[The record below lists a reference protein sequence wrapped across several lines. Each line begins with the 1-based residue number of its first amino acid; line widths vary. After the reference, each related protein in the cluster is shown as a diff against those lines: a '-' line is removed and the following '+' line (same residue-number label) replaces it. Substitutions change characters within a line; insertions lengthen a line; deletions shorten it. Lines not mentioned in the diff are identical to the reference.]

1 MAVLN
6 ARRLQT
12 TIGGL
17 LDSDQLTNAH
27 WGFEWVDQFSPS
39 PFASITERVEA
50 TALIRSWPVE
60 ANGKPIAT
68 RKMRSWVDDFYS
80 RIHINPRQLDLG
92 NVVSAQTTP
101 VYIWNAWL
109 EPRTLTAI
117 AGLDEGII
125 TSGQPEPPLLFPA
138 LKELAWQL
146 TVTPDGQPVLD
157 TLVEWQFDNGRNA
170 SIRVTA
176 NRIIGW
182 TFAPDWGDG
191 VSERLIAATDI
202 MQSESAV
209 EQRRSLRTTPRREF
223 QAQMYVEGRERQLLD
238 LSLFGWGSRVW
249 AMPLWHEIQLLDM
262 PVQAEA
268 MSITC
273 STAHL
278 DFHAGGLAML
288 RGESAFVS
296 ETVEILDVSAEG
308 LQLKRAT
315 QLAWPAGTRLYP
327 VRSAQLSREPEL
339 TRLTDQ
345 LISADVRFLVVEPSD
360 WPAVMPATLYRGRPV
375 NAARP
380 DESKDL
386 TSSFARL
393 TTKLDN
399 GSAIPLITD
408 LANRPLSLMGH
419 RWVDLGRAQRAALR
433 SFIYAMNG
441 RQAAVWVPTHADD
454 VTLVEVVTETSTT
467 LDIANIGYTRFASA
481 KPGRRDIR
489 IELHDGSVFHRRVK
503 GSTEQSLDVERLL
516 IDAPFGRQVEV
527 SDVSRISWMTL
538 CRLDSDTVEIEHETD
553 SEGVASCSFVF
564 KEVRD
569 DEFQ

>member
-1 MAVLN
+1 MAIIN
-6 ARRLQT
+6 AQHVQGALS
-12 TIGGL
+12 GL
-17 LDSDQLTNAH
+17 LDNPNLTGDH
-27 WGFEWVDQFSPS
+27 WHFAWLNQFDPS
-39 PFASITERVEA
+39 PYASDSQRVGQSPL
-50 TALIRSWPVE
+50 TTHWPVE
-60 ANGKPIAT
+60 ANGREIEAQ
-68 RKMRSWVDDFYS
+68 RLGAFLDDYYY
-80 RIHINPRQLDLG
+80 RIHINPLQIDLG

-101 VYIWNAWL
+101 IYLWNAWL
-109 EPRTLTAI
+109 EPRTLTDI
-117 AGLDEGII
+117 AGIDEGILV
-125 TSGQPEPPLLFPA
+125 SGQPSPPLLFPA
-138 LKELAWQL
+138 LKELEWQL

-157 TLVEWQFDNGRNA
+157 TIVEWQFDNGRNA

-191 VSERLIAATDI
+191 VSERLISATDI

-209 EQRRSLRTTPRREF
+209 EQRRALRPAPRREF
-223 QAQMYVEGRERQLLD
+223 QAPMYVEGRERQLLD

-249 AMPLWHEIQLLDM
+249 AMPLWHEIQLLDV
-262 PVQAEA
+262 PVPAEA
-268 MSITC
+268 MAITC
-273 STAHL
+273 STAYL

-288 RGESAFVS
+288 LGESAFVS
-296 ETVEILDVSAEG
+296 ETVEILSVSPTG

-315 QLAWPAGTRLYP
+315 QQSWPAGTRLYP

-375 NAARP
+375 YAARP

-386 TSSFARL
+386 TSSFSRL

-399 GSAIPLITD
+399 GSAMPLFTD
-408 LANRPLSLMGH
+408 VANRPLSLCGH
-419 RWVDLGRAQRAALR
+419 RWIDLGRAQRAALR

-454 VTLVEVVTETSTT
+454 VTLLDVVTDTGTT
-467 LDIANIGYTRFASA
+467 LDVANIGYTRFASA

-489 IELHDGSVFHRRVK
+489 IELHDGTVFHRRIT
-503 GSTEQSLDVERLL
+503 GSTELGLDVERLV
-516 IDAPFGRQVEV
+516 IDSAFGRQVEV
-527 SDVSRISWMTL
+527 NDVARISWMTL
-538 CRLDSDTVEIEHETD
+538 CRLNSDTVEIEHETD
-553 SEGVASCSFVF
+553 SEGVASCAFVF